1 MNGVISILKPPGMTS
16 HDVVS
21 HMRKVTG
28 IKKIGHTGTLD
39 PGAAGVLPLC
49 IGKATKIVDYIM
61 NDRKTYICELTLGNT
76 TNTYDKYG
84 VFNNTEDRS
93 DIILDR
99 DLFFRVLEGYKGEIE
114 QIPPAFSAI
123 RINGVRSYE
132 LAREGM
138 QVKIPPRKVVIYDIR
153 VLKFDRNKVL
163 LRIECSKGTYIR
175 SICND
180 IGDALGY
187 GGYMSFLIR
196 TSTGNFNLK
205 NSCTMDEISK
215 DNVQSFI
222 QKIDFALNM
231 DSIYVDDL
239 YENKLLNGNP
249 IQLSLPRKSSQ
260 ENCKIYINPD
270 KFIGIG
276 RIEKK
281 TLVVE
286 KLMI

>member
-1 MNGVISILKPPGMTS
+1 MNGVVSVIKPPGMTS

-21 HMRKVTG
+21 FMRKVTG

-39 PGAAGVLPLC
+39 PGAAGILPIC

-84 VFNNTEDRS
+84 EFKNTESLS
-93 DIILDR
+93 DIKLDENLFLGVLDR
-99 DLFFRVLEGYKGEIE
+99 FKGEIE

-132 LAREGM
+132 LAREGIE
-138 QVKIPPRKVVIYDIR
+138 VDIPSRKVVIYDIQ
-153 VLKFDRNKVL
+153 VLKFSQTKVL
-163 LRIECSKGTYIR
+163 MQIECSKGTYIR

-180 IGDALGY
+180 IGYALGY

-196 TSTGNFNLK
+196 TSTGKFNLK
-205 NSCTMDEISK
+205 NSCTMDEIEK
-215 DNVQSFI
+215 GNVEDYI
-222 QKIDFALNM
+222 YETDYALNM
-231 DSIYVDDL
+231 DSLYVDNQ
-239 YENKLLNGNP
+239 YTKKLMNGNSIKLDMP
-249 IQLSLPRKSSQ
+249 T
-260 ENCKIYINPD
+260 NNVCKIYKIYIKPD
-270 KFIGIG
+270 NFIGIG
-276 RIEKK
+276 YVKDKMLI
-281 TLVVE
+281 VE